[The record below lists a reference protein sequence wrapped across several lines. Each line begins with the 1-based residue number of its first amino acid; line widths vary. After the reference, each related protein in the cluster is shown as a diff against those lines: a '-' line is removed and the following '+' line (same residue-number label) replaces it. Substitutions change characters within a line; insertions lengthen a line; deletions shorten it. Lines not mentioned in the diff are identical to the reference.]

1 VVEVTWYDRLSEDD
15 VEAVRELLLA
25 ARARDGRPEVAGSGP
40 LPRELRSGSHA
51 LVRSAGRMIAYGHL
65 DRGDARGRRVAELF
79 VHPDARRHGVGAALA
94 ERLIERASVRPLRVW
109 SHGDHPGAAR
119 IAEKFGFVRVRELL
133 KMGLDFEALDTPRL
147 PAPNW
152 PPGVRVRTFVP
163 GQDEP
168 DVVRVNRRAFGWHPE
183 QGMLTVDDL
192 AAIEDEAW
200 FDPDGF
206 FLAIDAQDRLLG
218 FHWTKVHNQHP
229 PVGEIGEVYVV
240 GVDPD
245 AQGGGLG
252 TALTLA
258 GLHHLHRS
266 GPARVILYVESDNLP
281 AMAVYTHLGFTTI
294 ETDVQY
300 ELPAPGA

>member
-1 VVEVTWYDRLSEDD
+1 MVEVTWYDRLSEKD
-15 VEAVRELLLA
+15 VETVRALLLA

-51 LVRSAGRMIAYGHL
+51 LATMDGRLVAYAHL
-65 DRGDARGRRVAELF
+65 DSDAKARSVTELF
-79 VHPDARRHGVGAALA
+79 VHPDARRHGLGAALA
-94 ERLIERASVRPLRVW
+94 ERLIEQVNVRPLRVW

-133 KMGLDFEALDTPRL
+133 KMGLDFESADTRL
-147 PAPNW
+147 PVPTW

-168 DVVRVNRRAFGWHPE
+168 DVVRVNHRAFHWHPE
-183 QGMLTVDDL
+183 QGALTVDDL

-206 FLAIDAQDRLLG
+206 FLAVDAEDRLLG
-218 FHWTKVHNQHP
+218 FHWTKVHNQTP
-229 PVGEIGEVYVV
+229 PVGEVYVV
-240 GVDPD
+240 GVDPA

-266 GPARVILYVESDNLP
+266 GLSRVILYVESDNLP

-300 ELPAPGA
+300 ELPPAGA